1 MIKFE
6 TVYLLNLGIDNDI
19 FTQSIR
25 VNSTFVSRM

>member
-19 FTQSIR
+19 FMQSICI
-25 VNSTFVSRM
+25 NYTFVSRM